1 MLGKRSAMGSSWLQ
15 QIDYK
20 GEINYYGNTCSL
32 EIDVQ
37 DRKIKMTIAS
47 APLYECIK
55 KFEFDPWQSRQ
66 QNKDARYK
74 GRPTRIISIKSWICG
89 EISPIA
95 FLNKQKII
103 KVKISIILA
112 S

>member
-47 APLYECIK
+47 A
-55 KFEFDPWQSRQ
+55 FDMNVLLLKNLNLIHDRAGSKIRMLATKVGLQ
-66 QNKDARYK
+66 
-74 GRPTRIISIKSWICG
+74 
-89 EISPIA
+89 ELSP
-95 FLNKQKII
+95 
-103 KVKISIILA
+103 
-112 S
+112 